1 MVSSSVIIPLWLV
14 YLFSPSLSLTLLL
27 VYCSTEQPDPKPN
40 LFFSGAWDKTQSE
53 AQIFFS
59 ELFGIWLGLGAAL
72 GGRRAGTPGEHR
84 HHHQHHHHNNHN
96 HHLHPHHHLHHYHH
110 LTTRVT
116 RSGSMSSRTPPRA
129 PTVTSPRSGGRWV
142 LVTLSLYLS
151 KCESNLSE
159 GEFHKVNCW
168 GGKISKFETPSA
180 TSPRS
185 EGGWV

>member
-1 MVSSSVIIPLWLV
+1 MVSSLVIIPLWLV

-27 VYCSTEQPDPKPN
+27 VYCSTQQPDPKPN

-84 HHHQHHHHNNHN
+84 HHHHF
-96 HHLHPHHHLHHYHH
+96 HPHHHLHHYHH

-142 LVTLSLYLS
+142 LVTLSLYLT

-159 GEFHKVNCW
+159 GESFCDFTK
-168 GGKISKFETPSA
+168 E
-180 TSPRS
+180 R
-185 EGGWV
+185 GWMGLVHYCR